1 MLQDLNSIRTRLVEE
16 VSESL
21 PISYDASLLRGR
33 GVTPEG
39 VFRDMTLAELADL
52 AREKNVFLAFEPED

>member
-1 MLQDLNSIRTRLVEE
+1 MVEE
-16 VSESL
+16 VRESL

-52 AREKNVFLAFEPED
+52 AREKNVFMAFEPED